1 MTLPLHLRSASDWL
15 AMLARGETSSR
26 ELVELCL
33 QRIEQLNPQ
42 LNAIV
47 ALDAESARAQAERAD
62 LARAHNA
69 ESGPL
74 HGLPMTIKDTLEV
87 AGFPC
92 TSGAEK
98 YRSYRPV
105 RHAPSVQRL
114 VDAGAIILG
123 KTNAPQFGGDIQ
135 TDNLVFGATQ
145 TPWRDGHNAGG
156 SSGGAAAA
164 VAGGLVPLELGTD
177 LAGSLRIPAH
187 CCGITTHRPSTGL
200 ISVAGQLAG
209 QPGRLAPMD
218 MRATGPL
225 ARDPADLALALE
237 VLIEPGRAA
246 QLSRPRAAVDIA
258 KLRLACWF
266 DDANCPPDANVA
278 AVLTRTRDKLAAAG
292 ASVQPLTPVADPS
305 GMFESFLLLMYAAM
319 SLEWPDSLMARLAES
334 AAALQPDSQGLPG
347 AMALGATMSHR
358 SWLQHHEARLQ
369 LAEEVAGL
377 LADYDALLCPV
388 LHRAAWP
395 HETTA
400 LARRTVKLG
409 GREWP
414 WMQQCFWIAL
424 PALLGLP
431 ATVIPAGLDSDGMPV
446 GLQLIGARNTDFRLL
461 QVAASLH
468 MGLGGTPLPPE
479 R

>member
-15 AMLARGETSSR
+15 GMLARGETTSC

-33 QRIEQLNPQ
+33 SRMEQLNPR

-47 ALDAESARAQAERAD
+47 ALDAKSAREQAQRAD

-69 ESGPL
+69 DSGPL

-87 AGFPC
+87 AGFAC

-98 YRSYRPV
+98 YRNYRPV
-105 RHAPSVQRL
+105 RHAPAVQRL

-123 KTNAPQFGGDIQ
+123 KTNVPQFGGDIQ
-135 TDNLVFGATQ
+135 TDNLLFGATQ
-145 TPWRDGHNAGG
+145 TPWREGHNAGG

-164 VAGGLVPLELGTD
+164 VAAGLVPLELGTD

-187 CCGITTHRPSTGL
+187 CCGVTSHRPTTGL
-200 ISVAGQLAG
+200 VSVVGQLAG
-209 QPGRLAPMD
+209 TPGRLAPMD
-218 MRATGPL
+218 MLAVGPL

-237 VLIEPGRAA
+237 VLLAPGKAA
-246 QLSRPRAAVDIA
+246 QLSRPRGAVDLA

-266 DDANCPPDANVA
+266 DDVDCPPDASVA
-278 AVLTRTRDKLAAAG
+278 AVLAGAAETLAAAG
-292 ASVQPLTPVADPS
+292 ARLQSLTPVADPS
-305 GMFESFLLLMYAAM
+305 GMFESFLRLMYAAM
-319 SLEWPDSLMARLAES
+319 SVEWPDSLITRLTDS
-334 AAALQPDSQGLPG
+334 AAALPPDSRGLPG

-358 SWLQHHEARLQ
+358 SWLQQHEVRLQ
-369 LAEEVAGL
+369 LAEQVEAL

-388 LHRAAWP
+388 LHRTAWP

-400 LARRTVKLG
+400 LARRTVRLG
-409 GREWP
+409 GRDWP

-424 PALLGLP
+424 PTLLGLP
-431 ATVIPAGLDSDGMPV
+431 ATVIPAGLDSDGLPV
-446 GLQLIGARNTDFRLL
+446 GLQLIGARNGDFRLL
-461 QVAASLH
+461 QVAARLH
-468 MGLGGTPLPPE
+468 KVLGCMF
-479 R
+479 